1 MRGPSNRE
9 SRAHLITLTLAVWLC
24 VSVLSSSFVLAQEA
38 EPEAAKGPE
47 NPFAVAAA
55 KSAQGSVEGG
65 MNVTQV
71 DPLFEIV
78 IEPGFATRTAMHIVE
93 PLNIGDGDDTAGIAS
108 EVSEILRRDF
118 EMSGLFDVT
127 AASTYRALVDLK
139 RDGFTPSTIDFE
151 AWDTVAD
158 SSVLVK
164 GTFRVDGSQ
173 VELDLKLFDVTA
185 GTEIKVDW
193 SPSITRTVR
202 VRSVVHDFVN
212 AVIEVYTGEKGIFG
226 TRVIFSGSDSGN
238 ERKIYSIENDGYG
251 LTVYDVPVGINIL
264 PTWGPAG
271 AVIFTS
277 LREDGDHVYSLKD
290 GELTQLTNDE
300 GWSSGADYCSSVD
313 LVALT
318 LSTEESPEIFTM
330 RPDGSELTQITFAS
344 ESIETSPSWSPG
356 CKKIAFVS
364 NRSGHPQI
372 YSMSADGSDVKR
384 LTWLGNYNTTPE
396 WSPKGDLVA
405 FTARDERR
413 RFDIFTVDANTSE
426 IRRLTQD
433 QGNNEEPSWAPD
445 GNYLAFQSTRDGRQP
460 RLYMM
465 DDTGRWQFR
474 ITDSPGF
481 QTPVWQ
487 R

>member
-1 MRGPSNRE
+1 MAYVLS
-9 SRAHLITLTLAVWLC
+9 LTL
-24 VSVLSSSFVLAQEA
+24 SVFLACLL
-38 EPEAAKGPE
+38 PCFAAWAQDAAPDTSG
-47 NPFAVAAA
+47 NPFAQAATTSA
-55 KSAQGSVEGG
+55 KGSVEGG
-65 MNVTQV
+65 MNVTEV

-78 IEPGFATRTAMHIVE
+78 IQPGFEARTAMHIVE
-93 PLNIGDGDDTAGIAS
+93 PTNIGDGDDSTGVAS
-108 EVSEILRRDF
+108 EVAEILRRDF

-139 RDGFTPSTIDFE
+139 RDGFTTSTIDFE

-164 GTFRVDGSQ
+164 GTYRVDGAQ

-185 GTEIKVDW
+185 GTEFKLDW
-193 SPSITRTVR
+193 SPSITRTAR
-202 VRSVVHDFVN
+202 VRDVVHDFVN
-212 AVIEVYTGEKGIFG
+212 AVIEVYTGEKGVFG
-226 TRVIFSGSDSGN
+226 TRIIFSGSDSGN
-238 ERKIYSIENDGYG
+238 DRKIYSIENDGYG
-251 LTVYDVPVGINIL
+251 LTNYELPAGINVL
-264 PTWGPAG
+264 PTWGPG
-271 AVIFTS
+271 GSVIFTS
-277 LREDGDHVYSLKD
+277 LRDDGDHVYSVKD
-290 GELTQLTNDE
+290 GEMTQLTNDE
-300 GWSSGADYCSSVD
+300 GWSSGADYCSGAN

-318 LSTEESPEIFTM
+318 LATEESPEIFTM
-330 RPDGSELTQITFAS
+330 RPDGTELTQITFDT

-356 CKKIAFVS
+356 CKKVAFVS
-364 NRSGHPQI
+364 NRSGYPQI
-372 YSMSADGSDVKR
+372 YTMSVDGSDVKR
-384 LTWLGNYNTTPE
+384 VTWLGNYNTTPE
-396 WSPKGDLVA
+396 WSPKGDLIA

-413 RFDIFTVDANTSE
+413 RFDIFTVDANSSE

-445 GNYLAFQSTRDGRQP
+445 GNYLTFQSTRDGRQP

-474 ITDSPGF
+474 IADSPGF